1 MSLSRVSSTD
11 HFERNSDGGGI
22 EHRRMSFN
30 PVTDWMPPKHDTPPE
45 TAEHVLEFEDVPKA
59 RRISQ

>member
-1 MSLSRVSSTD
+1 
-11 HFERNSDGGGI
+11 
-22 EHRRMSFN
+22 MSFN